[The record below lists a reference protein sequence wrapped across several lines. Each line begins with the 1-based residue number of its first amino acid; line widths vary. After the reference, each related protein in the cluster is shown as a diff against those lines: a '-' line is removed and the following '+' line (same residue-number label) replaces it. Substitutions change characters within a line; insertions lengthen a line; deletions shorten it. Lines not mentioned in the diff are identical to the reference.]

1 MLHHLPVSIL
11 TLTSSVGAETQVH
24 LFSYI
29 KKQINKQQKK
39 KLVKF
44 KWAVGIAGYS
54 GFLTSNTSGVNSARE
69 LLSVC
74 FLKITE
80 LFAKKKKKNVSMA
93 NG

>member
-29 KKQINKQQKK
+29 KKQTSKQKK

-54 GFLTSNTSGVNSARE
+54 GFLTSNTSGVNLARE

-74 FLKITE
+74 FLKIIE
-80 LFAKKKKKNVSMA
+80 LFAKKKIVSMA

>member
-1 MLHHLPVSIL
+1 MQKHKFIYLVIL
-11 TLTSSVGAETQVH
+11 
-24 LFSYI
+24 
-29 KKQINKQQKK
+29 KNKQANKKK

-54 GFLTSNTSGVNSARE
+54 GFLTSNTSGVNLARE

-74 FLKITE
+74 FLKIIE
-80 LFAKKKKKNVSMA
+80 LFAKKKIVSMA